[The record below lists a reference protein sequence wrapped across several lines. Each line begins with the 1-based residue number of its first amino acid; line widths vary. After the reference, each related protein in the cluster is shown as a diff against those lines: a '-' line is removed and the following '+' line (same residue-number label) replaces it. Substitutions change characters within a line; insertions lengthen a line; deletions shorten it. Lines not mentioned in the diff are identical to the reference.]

1 MILNMDQQSPVFLR
15 SDPWW
20 ERAKL
25 HLARVPAK
33 AWVVLALFFTASLA
47 MAVHTAFFSQDAS
60 LNLKLQHGFRN
71 AQLSVWV
78 DRDLS
83 YSAHLSGAARKRL
96 GFIPDSVQGTLTQVI
111 PLSSGKHVV
120 RVRVEP
126 DDGSSLEDSTS
137 AEFADHS
144 QRDLSVSV
152 RRNGMSFNWQ
162 PTGQTQAAVASGNGW
177 LSRYAGSLFM
187 TIAGSIISALAGY
200 AIRELP
206 GQLQKTQTTEP
217 KP

>member
-1 MILNMDQQSPVFLR
+1 
-15 SDPWW
+15 
-20 ERAKL
+20 
-25 HLARVPAK
+25 
-33 AWVVLALFFTASLA
+33 
-47 MAVHTAFFSQDAS
+47 
-60 LNLKLQHGFRN
+60 
-71 AQLSVWV
+71 
-78 DRDLS
+78 
-83 YSAHLSGAARKRL
+83 
-96 GFIPDSVQGTLTQVI
+96 
-111 PLSSGKHVV
+111 
-120 RVRVEP
+120 VEP

-217 KP
+217 KA

>member
-20 ERAKL
+20 QRAKL

-111 PLSSGKHVV
+111 PL
-120 RVRVEP
+120 
-126 DDGSSLEDSTS
+126 
-137 AEFADHS
+137 
-144 QRDLSVSV
+144 
-152 RRNGMSFNWQ
+152 
-162 PTGQTQAAVASGNGW
+162 
-177 LSRYAGSLFM
+177 
-187 TIAGSIISALAGY
+187 
-200 AIRELP
+200 
-206 GQLQKTQTTEP
+206 
-217 KP
+217 